1 MLRYPYALY
10 DRHIRLAP
18 LFDNLKGDPLLIDL
32 STGNHLLEQ
41 IDVRDQKNFQSLLE
55 GQMAAG
61 SNWGLGGYLERRDTL
76 LRDCPQMVADERYYH
91 LGVDIMVPVNSLLH
105 APLDAVVSQ
114 AGYEEGEGNYGG
126 FILLKHAG
134 PGFEAFYSFY
144 GHLNPGSLPPAATQL
159 KAGDEFARIG
169 DFHENGN
176 WYHHTHLQMI
186 TASGL
191 KKGYLHKGYC
201 ARKDLAE
208 VVELCPD
215 PLPFFKI

>member
-10 DRHIRLAP
+10 GRHIRLAP
-18 LFDNLKGDPLLIDL
+18 LFDALKGDPLPLDL
-32 STGNHLLEQ
+32 SIENHLLEQ
-41 IDVRDQKNFQSLLE
+41 IDVRDQRNLQFVLE

-61 SNWGLGGYLERRDTL
+61 SNWGLGGYLERRDHL
-76 LRDCPQMVADERYYH
+76 VRDCPQMVAEERYYH
-91 LGVDIMVPVNSLLH
+91 LGLDIMVPLNSALH

-114 AGYEEGEGNYGG
+114 VGYEKGEGNYGG
-126 FILLKHAG
+126 FILLKHTG
-134 PGFEAFYSFY
+134 PGVEAFYSFY
-144 GHLNPGSLPPAATQL
+144 GHLNPASLAPAATHL

-186 TASGL
+186 TAGGL

-201 ARKDLAE
+201 ARKDLSE
-208 VVELCPD
+208 VSKLCPD
-215 PLPFFKI
+215 PLPLFKI